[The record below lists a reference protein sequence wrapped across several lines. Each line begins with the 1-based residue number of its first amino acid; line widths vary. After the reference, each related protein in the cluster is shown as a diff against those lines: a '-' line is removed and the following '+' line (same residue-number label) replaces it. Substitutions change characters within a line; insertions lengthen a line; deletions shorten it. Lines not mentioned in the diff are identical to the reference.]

1 MKKLNTRLLACAFIA
16 LTTISTPVLATTVT
30 EPVPVS
36 VPGAPEP
43 TPAELKAAMES
54 FRALPRKE
62 RKDRIKDAKKMLKD
76 YRADKRAGKAAETD
90 QVLLAILAIL
100 LPPLA
105 VYLKEGE
112 VNSKFWISLIL
123 TLLFWIPGV
132 VYALLVVFDAI

>member
-1 MKKLNTRLLACAFIA
+1 MKKLNTRLFAFLL
-16 LTTISTPVLATTVT
+16 LTLTISSPVLATVMV

-36 VPGAPEP
+36 VPASKEP
-43 TPAELKAAMES
+43 TPEEVKAALES
-54 FRALPRKE
+54 FKALPRKE
-62 RKDRIKDAKKMLKD
+62 RKERMRDAKKLMKE
-76 YRADKRAGKAAETD
+76 YRADKRAGKSTDETN

-105 VYLKEGE
+105 VYLKEGQI
-112 VNSKFWISLIL
+112 NGKFWLSLVL